1 MEDPTLYWPYACFP
15 QDRIREPCPE
25 WACRLAFA
33 GQMGSGIYDARTR
46 LLQALALDTAVG
58 LRVFSSGNTLL
69 ATPELAASSEAV
81 LGFGRPGSDWIDTR
95 VFQYPGAGAVLLH
108 NDVPSDSGLE
118 PNIHFLPYT
127 SESPESVAAVLAE
140 HRRQREAVRLQMRLR
155 AFDHGQVHHS
165 YTARVTSVLDAL
177 DLDPAR

>member
-1 MEDPTLYWPYACFP
+1 MGGRGVFPRGRALRAPRDP
-15 QDRIREPCPE
+15 
-25 WACRLAFA
+25 A
-33 GQMGSGIYDARTR
+33 GST
-46 LLQALALDTAVG
+46 
-58 LRVFSSGNTLL
+58 
-69 ATPELAASSEAV
+69 EAV